1 MSGAVTRKSSKV
13 SASAT
18 TSVPPSAGLGL
29 PKTTTARCKTSQDSD
44 DEDDKE
50 EQDDEER
57 GAGADTIDLII
68 DEKPD
73 KSTFLVT

>member
-1 MSGAVTRKSSKV
+1 MSGAVTRKSSKI
-13 SASAT
+13 SAST
-18 TSVPPSAGLGL
+18 TAVPPSAGLGL
-29 PKTTTARCKTSQDSD
+29 PKTTTARSKTSQDSD

-50 EQDDEER
+50 DQDDEER
-57 GAGADTIDLII
+57 GVDTIDLID